1 VPELVHGTAIAVAGR
16 AVLLRGPSG
25 AGKSDLALRLI
36 AGGGRFP
43 GLAGEPV
50 LIADDQVQLW
60 VADGRLVVAA
70 PETIAGRLEIRG
82 VGIVTVPH
90 AREARLALV
99 VDLVPPAQVPRLP
112 EPESVVFLGV
122 SVPRLSLESRSAG
135 APLKVLAALA
145 AYPSAS

>member
-1 VPELVHGTAIAVAGR
+1 M
-16 AVLLRGPSG
+16 LLRGPSG

-60 VADGRLVVAA
+60 VADGRLAVTA
-70 PETIAGRLEIRG
+70 PEAIAGRLEIRG
-82 VGIVTVPH
+82 IGIVTVPH

-99 VDLVPPAQVPRLP
+99 IDLVPQARVPRLP
-112 EPESVVFLGV
+112 EPESVVLLGV
-122 SVPRLSLESRSAG
+122 SVPRLSLEAFSAST
-135 APLKVLAALA
+135 PVKVLAALA
-145 AYPSAS
+145 ACG